1 MSKDKLN
8 LDQLMNNLN
17 QVGLNVI
24 NFDDINVND
33 LDEREVN
40 RRHTVKVEKLTIADC
55 LQLSNDGFIP
65 DDLIDKLYYY
75 LLDSKK
81 IRKKLKKYSHI

>member
-1 MSKDKLN
+1 MPKDKLN

-24 NFDDINVND
+24 NFDEINIDD

-81 IRKKLKKYSHI
+81 IRKKLKK

>member
-1 MSKDKLN
+1 MPKDKLN
-8 LDQLMNNLN
+8 LDQLINNLN

-24 NFDDINVND
+24 NFDDINLNE
-33 LDEREVN
+33 LDETEVN
-40 RRHTVKVEKLTIADC
+40 RKHTLKVEKLTIADL
-55 LQLSNDGFIP
+55 LQLSNEGFIP

-81 IRKKLKKYSHI
+81 IRKKLKN

>member
-1 MSKDKLN
+1 MPKDKLN

-81 IRKKLKKYSHI
+81 IRKKFKKYSHI

>member
-1 MSKDKLN
+1 MPKDKLN

-24 NFDDINVND
+24 NFDDININD

>member
-1 MSKDKLN
+1 MPKDKLN
-8 LDQLMNNLN
+8 LDQLINNLN

-24 NFDDINVND
+24 NFDDINLND
-33 LDEREVN
+33 LDQKEVN
-40 RRHTVKVEKLTIADC
+40 REHTLKVEKLTIADL

-81 IRKKLKKYSHI
+81 IRKKLKN

>member
-1 MSKDKLN
+1 MPKDKLN
-8 LDQLMNNLN
+8 LDQLINNLN

-24 NFDDINVND
+24 NFDDININD

-55 LQLSNDGFIP
+55 LQLSNEGLIP

-75 LLDSKK
+75 LLDSTK
-81 IRKKLKKYSHI
+81 IRKKLKN

>member
-81 IRKKLKKYSHI
+81 IRKKLIN

>member
-55 LQLSNDGFIP
+55 LQFSNDGFIP

-81 IRKKLKKYSHI
+81 IRKKFKKYSHI

>member
-1 MSKDKLN
+1 MPKDKLN

-24 NFDDINVND
+24 NFDDINMNKKFNLAD
-33 LDEREVN
+33 EDIDEREVN

-55 LQLSNDGFIP
+55 LQLSNVI
-65 DDLIDKLYYY
+65 DLFQMI
-75 LLDSKK
+75 
-81 IRKKLKKYSHI
+81 

>member
-1 MSKDKLN
+1 MPKDKLN

-24 NFDDINVND
+24 NFDDINLND
-33 LDEREVN
+33 LDQKEVN
-40 RRHTVKVEKLTIADC
+40 RKHTLKVEKLTIADL
-55 LQLSNDGFIP
+55 LQLSNEGFIP

-75 LLDSKK
+75 LLDSTK
-81 IRKKLKKYSHI
+81 IRKKLKN

>member
-1 MSKDKLN
+1 MPKDKLN

-24 NFDDINVND
+24 NFDDINLND
-33 LDEREVN
+33 LDQKEVN
-40 RRHTVKVEKLTIADC
+40 RKHILKVEKLTIADL
-55 LQLSNDGFIP
+55 LQLSNEGFIP

-81 IRKKLKKYSHI
+81 IRKKLEK

>member
-1 MSKDKLN
+1 MPKNKLN

-24 NFDDINVND
+24 NFDDINLND
-33 LDEREVN
+33 LDQKEVN
-40 RRHTVKVEKLTIADC
+40 REHTLKVEKLTIADL
-55 LQLSNDGFIP
+55 LQLSNEGFIP

-75 LLDSKK
+75 LLDSTK
-81 IRKKLKKYSHI
+81 IRKKLEN

>member
-1 MSKDKLN
+1 MPKDKLN

-17 QVGLNVI
+17 QVGLSVI
-24 NFDDINVND
+24 NFDDINIDD

-81 IRKKLKKYSHI
+81 IRKKLEK

>member
-1 MSKDKLN
+1 MPKDKLN

-24 NFDDINVND
+24 NFDDINLND

>member
-24 NFDDINVND
+24 NFD
-33 LDEREVN
+33 EY
-40 RRHTVKVEKLTIADC
+40 
-55 LQLSNDGFIP
+55 LQEQ
-65 DDLIDKLYYY
+65 
-75 LLDSKK
+75 LLDKK
-81 IRKKLKKYSHI
+81 ENEKSEDKKNKSDK

>member
-1 MSKDKLN
+1 MPKDKLN

-17 QVGLNVI
+17 QAGLNVI

-81 IRKKLKKYSHI
+81 IRKKFKKYSHI

>member
-1 MSKDKLN
+1 MPKDKLN
-8 LDQLMNNLN
+8 LDQLLNNLN

-24 NFDDINVND
+24 NFDDININD

-55 LQLSNDGFIP
+55 LQLSNEGLIP

-81 IRKKLKKYSHI
+81 IRKKFKKYSHI

>member
-1 MSKDKLN
+1 MPKDKLN
-8 LDQLMNNLN
+8 LDQLKNNLN
-17 QVGLNVI
+17 LVGLNVI
-24 NFDDINVND
+24 NFDDININD

>member
-81 IRKKLKKYSHI
+81 IRKKFKKYSHI

>member
-1 MSKDKLN
+1 MPKDKLN

-24 NFDDINVND
+24 NFDDINLND
-33 LDEREVN
+33 LDQKEVN
-40 RRHTVKVEKLTIADC
+40 RKHTLKVEKLTIADL
-55 LQLSNDGFIP
+55 LQLSNEGFIP

-81 IRKKLKKYSHI
+81 IREKLKN

>member
-1 MSKDKLN
+1 MPKDKLN
-8 LDQLMNNLN
+8 LDQLINNLN

-24 NFDDINVND
+24 NFDDININD

-40 RRHTVKVEKLTIADC
+40 RRHTIKVEKLTIADC
-55 LQLSNDGFIP
+55 LQLSNEGLIP

>member
-1 MSKDKLN
+1 MPKTIKN
-8 LDQLMNNLN
+8 EPNWEN
-17 QVGLNVI
+17 
-24 NFDDINVND
+24 
-33 LDEREVN
+33 
-40 RRHTVKVEKLTIADC
+40 LTIADC